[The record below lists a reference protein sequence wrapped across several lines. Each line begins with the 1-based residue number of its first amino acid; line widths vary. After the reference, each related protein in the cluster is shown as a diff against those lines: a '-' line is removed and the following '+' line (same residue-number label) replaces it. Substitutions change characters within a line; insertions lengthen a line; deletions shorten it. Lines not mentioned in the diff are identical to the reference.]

1 MLLTVALAVV
11 GTAAGAALVW
21 FVWTTFA
28 PSYRDPAARV
38 AAKIG
43 AGALVVDVRTP
54 PEFRSGSYP
63 GAVNLPLHEL
73 AEVGDRLGPRSRSIV
88 VYCASGHRSKRAASV
103 LRRAGFS
110 DVTNGGPLFS
120 LPRR

>member
-1 MLLTVALAVV
+1 MSIALALV
-11 GTAAGAALVW
+11 GAVAGAGVVW

-28 PSYRDPAARV
+28 PSYRDPAARI
-38 AAKIG
+38 AEKIRS
-43 AGALVVDVRTP
+43 GALVVDVRTP

-73 AEVGDRLGPRSRSIV
+73 AEVGERLGARDRPIV
-88 VYCASGHRSKRAASV
+88 VYCASGHRSKSAAAA
-103 LRRAGFS
+103 LKKAGFT

-120 LPRR
+120 LPRP